1 MTSYADLPISL
12 VFLSG
17 GIGSRMGSSLPKQ
30 YLLLQNKPIALHSF
44 EVFLSIKEFDD
55 YVVVCNPEWESLF
68 SEIALKIRPEKKL
81 RFARPGKLRQ
91 DSVWNGLLQLSGEVL
106 VCIHDGARPL
116 ISETMVHKVL
126 QEAKKVGA
134 AALGV
139 RVKSTIKQC
148 NKNQLVIATLDRSSL
163 FDIQTPQVILL
174 SWLKEGFAY
183 ARAHQIE
190 VTDDLS
196 LIELI
201 QKPAKIVEGSYSNVK
216 ITTPED
222 LKIVEYL
229 RCSVTN

>member
-17 GIGSRMGSSLPKQ
+17 GVGSRMGGSLPKQ
-30 YLLLQNKPIALHSF
+30 YLSLQGKPIVLHSF
-44 EVFLSIKEFDD
+44 EVFLSMKEFND
-55 YVVVCNPEWESLF
+55 YVVVCTREWEPLF
-68 SEIALKIRPEKKL
+68 NEVAKKVRPEKKL
-81 RFARPGKLRQ
+81 CFASPGKLRQ
-91 DSVWNGLLQLSGEVL
+91 DSVWNGLLQLSGESL
-106 VCIHDGARPL
+106 ICIHDGARPL
-116 ISETMVHKVL
+116 ITEPMVHKVL
-126 QEAKKVGA
+126 QEAREVGA

-139 RVKSTIKQC
+139 KVKSTIKQC
-148 NKNQLVIATLDRSSL
+148 DENQCVISTLDRSTL
-163 FDIQTPQVILL
+163 FDIQTPQVVLL

-222 LKIVEYL
+222 LKTVEYL